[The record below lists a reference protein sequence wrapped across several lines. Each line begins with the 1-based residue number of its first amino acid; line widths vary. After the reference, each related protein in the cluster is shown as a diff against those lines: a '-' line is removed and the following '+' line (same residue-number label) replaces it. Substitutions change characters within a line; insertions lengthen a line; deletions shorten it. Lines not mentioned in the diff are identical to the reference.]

1 MNHYFIRLKH
11 IVLYI
16 NNYASV
22 FKPEKSTASL
32 SFVYMTCVSGMLQV
46 LFWNLWTDVILCAS
60 YILLFNIAS
69 VA

>member
-1 MNHYFIRLKH
+1 MPQFLNQ
-11 IVLYI
+11 
-16 NNYASV
+16 
-22 FKPEKSTASL
+22 KSTASL
-32 SFVYMTCVSGMLQV
+32 SVCLHDMCVSGMLQV